1 MDPRLEYQG
10 RASAINEKSV
20 NLETLI
26 CRWRNIC
33 WHTFAPVIG
42 QRLQLPL
49 SNMKLNNKSVVNGYC
64 LRRKQ
69 QFWAEKWDGWEAG
82 MRRSLVHPTESNS
95 PILPVLGLGSQ
106 VRACWPGGRGKALND
121 QYKGGGQQLQ
131 IIPFLPTLPTWE
143 SSSAVDQRS
152 HWQPRYWGESAGQ
165 REMVDFRCCRLSR
178 KTRSSLDNRRS
189 LNVCLW
195 YLDCDLASS
204 VKSCPN

>member
-1 MDPRLEYQG
+1 MWSQAIKATHPHSYIHLTVSHFCSPSWNISGKNLISVSWNPIWSNCLVDPRLEYQG

-106 VRACWPGGRGKALND
+106 VRAAG
-121 QYKGGGQQLQ
+121 QGGGGGTERP
-131 IIPFLPTLPTWE
+131 I
-143 SSSAVDQRS
+143 
-152 HWQPRYWGESAGQ
+152 
-165 REMVDFRCCRLSR
+165 
-178 KTRSSLDNRRS
+178 
-189 LNVCLW
+189 
-195 YLDCDLASS
+195 
-204 VKSCPN
+204 